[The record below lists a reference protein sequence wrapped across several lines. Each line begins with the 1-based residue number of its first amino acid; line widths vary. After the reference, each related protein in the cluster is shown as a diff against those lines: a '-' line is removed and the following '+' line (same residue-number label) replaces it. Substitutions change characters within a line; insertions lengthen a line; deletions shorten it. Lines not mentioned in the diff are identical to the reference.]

1 MDAFKVMG
9 LNEINPQR
17 QHKGSRNRSWETLEL
32 REPIE
37 VLGIILW
44 SKTHDKYCQM
54 AFQKGLLHLHR
65 THLVLAA

>member
-9 LNEINPQR
+9 LNEINPQM

-32 REPIE
+32 KSLESFS
-37 VLGIILW
+37 G
-44 SKTHDKYCQM
+44 SKTHDKYCQT
-54 AFQKGLLHLHR
+54 AFQKGLLHLHK